1 MDAVRTIGECDAFQV
16 QRAAQ
21 GGTSRVRWAIE
32 LAVAA
37 VFEVAVEDLRGNHL
51 ERAVSCLLDALS
63 MRHGRG

>member
-37 VFEVAVEDLRGNHL
+37 VSARQPSRAGGFLSPR
-51 ERAVSCLLDALS
+51 RAVDAP
-63 MRHGRG
+63 RAWVRG

>member
-16 QRAAQ
+16 SGRAQ

-32 LAVAA
+32 LAVA
-37 VFEVAVEDLRGNHL
+37 DPYLRGNHL